1 MYVQTRRT
9 LVTLCFSVFFSI
21 FGCLN
26 VSFAGME
33 EDLEPCFDCH
43 GKDGAST
50 EPDMPIIGGMSATY
64 LNDAML
70 AYRDEDWPCHETSF
84 PAGPHK
90 GEKTDMCKIA
100 QDLSEKKIAKMS
112 EYFAEKPFVRA
123 TQEFD
128 PALAEKGKKIQE
140 ESCKKC
146 HAEGGSIP
154 DDDSGILAGQWIPY
168 LRQSFKDYSS
178 GARPMTKKMK
188 PKYNKLDD
196 ADKEALIHY
205 FGSFK

>member
-1 MYVQTRRT
+1 MNVLGNKTIA
-9 LVTLCFSVFFSI
+9 TLCFSVFFGVG
-21 FGCLN
+21 GCI
-26 VSFAGME
+26 SAAYAGLE
-33 EDLEPCFDCH
+33 EDMQPCFDCH

-50 EPDMPIIGGMSATY
+50 EPDMPIIGGMSAAY
-64 LNDAML
+64 INDAML
-70 AYRDEDWPCHETSF
+70 AYRDEDWPCHETTF
-84 PAGPHK
+84 PAGPRK

-100 QDLSEKKIAKMS
+100 QDLSEKDIEKMS
-112 EYFAEKPFVRA
+112 EYLAEKPFVRA

-128 PALAEKGKKIQE
+128 PALAAKGEKIQE

-146 HAEGGSIP
+146 HAEGGSLP
-154 DDDSGILAGQWIPY
+154 DDDSGILAGQWMPY

-178 GARPMTKKMK
+178 GDRPMTKKMK
-188 PKYNKLDD
+188 PKYNKLED